1 MINKDKKVVEKLN
14 GTENGPLSTRQV
26 LEVIG
31 NAVTKEKT
39 RREKVQKRNNTETV
53 KLDEDVMVK
62 SGDYNFE
69 APMPSD
75 LATLKSLIQTI
86 VRHEIRR
93 DQED

>member
-1 MINKDKKVVEKLN
+1 MVEKLN
-14 GTENGPLSTRQV
+14 VTDNRPLYTKQV
-26 LEVIG
+26 LEEIG

-39 RREKVQKRNNTETV
+39 RREKVQKRKKAEAI
-53 KLDEDVMVK
+53 KLDEDIMVK
-62 SGDYNFE
+62 TGDYNFE

-93 DQED
+93 EQED